1 MPFNQGSRTGLA
13 FVEEV
18 TFGTT
23 PVTPTMVDLPFNTH
37 SLDLSKSAVTSSQ
50 IRPDRQVQVFRHG
63 QRQVGGS
70 IEVEFRADAY
80 DILLESACFGDF
92 SVGGV
97 LKVGTTPK
105 FMTVEE
111 RNLDITQY
119 RRFTGCGVS
128 SLAVNCT
135 PNQMVTMN
143 FNLVGKDMTTSA
155 SPLDASI
162 DAAPAEPPFDSFT
175 ATISEG
181 GSALAIVTSV
191 NFTIDNALSP
201 TFVVGSATTPQL
213 EYGMANVSGELT
225 CYFENLTLYNKFIN
239 ETESSLVLTLT
250 DGDDTY
256 EFDFHKIKYSG
267 GSLPL
272 QSPQSRILTMP
283 FVALLDVAESTNLTI
298 TKS

>member
-37 SLDLSKSAVTSSQ
+37 SLDLAKTAVTSNQ
-50 IRPDRQVQVFRHG
+50 IRPDRQVQIFRHG
-63 QRQVGGS
+63 QKQVGGS
-70 IEVEFRADAY
+70 LEVEFRADAY
-80 DILLESACFGDF
+80 DVLLESACFNDF
-92 SVGGV
+92 SDGV

-105 FMTVEE
+105 FMTIEE

-128 SLAVNCT
+128 SLSVNCT
-135 PNQMVTMN
+135 PNQMVNMT
-143 FNLVGKDMTTSA
+143 FNIVGKDMTTSGT
-155 SPLDASI
+155 PLDASI
-162 DAAPAEPPFDSFT
+162 DAAPNEPPFDSFT
-175 ATISEG
+175 ATITEG
-181 GSALAIVTSV
+181 GNTQAIVTGV

-201 TFVVGSATTPQL
+201 TFVVGSATTPQM
-213 EYGMANVSGELT
+213 EFGMANVTGEIT

-239 ETESSLVLTLT
+239 ETESDMVLTLT
-250 DGDDTY
+250 DGSDTY
-256 EFDFHKIKYSG
+256 VFDFHKIKYSG
-267 GSLPL
+267 GSLPV
-272 QSPQSRILTMP
+272 QNPQSRILTLP
-283 FVALLDVAESTNLTI
+283 FVALLDTAEDTNLTI